1 LISDEDLMIK
11 SSKGDMKAFE
21 QLVLRHQSPVWRTAC
36 RYIRNVEEARDI
48 TQKVFMKLF
57 EISSRYEK
65 RASFKTFLYHIVNT
79 TCLDYIRKKRPLI
92 FETLPEPPD
101 DYPLQTD
108 IIAASEKE
116 LTVKNALEK
125 LPQRQ
130 RTAVTLRYDAE
141 LSIREIADILK
152 TTEKA
157 VERLLAHA
165 RSALHPAL
173 SKYFKN

>member
-1 LISDEDLMIK
+1 LISDEDLMKK

-21 QLVLRHQSPVWRTAC
+21 QLVLRHQSSVWRTSC
-36 RYIRNVEEARDI
+36 RYIRNAEEARDI

-57 EISSRYEK
+57 EVSSRYEE
-65 RASFKTFLYHIVNT
+65 RASFKTFLYRIVNT
-79 TCLDYIRKKRPLI
+79 TCLDYIQKKRPLI
-92 FETLPEPPD
+92 YETLPESFD
-101 DYPLQTD
+101 DSPSQTD
-108 IIAASEKE
+108 ISAASEKE
-116 LTVKNALEK
+116 IIVKNALEK

-130 RTAVTLRYDAE
+130 RTAVALRYDAE
-141 LSIREIADILK
+141 LSVREIAEILT

>member
-1 LISDEDLMIK
+1 MKK
-11 SSKGDMKAFE
+11 SSHGDMKAFE
-21 QLVLRHQSPVWRTAC
+21 QLILRHQSPVWRTAC
-36 RYIRNVEEARDI
+36 RYIRNTEEARDI
-48 TQKVFMKLF
+48 TQKVFIKLF
-57 EISSRYEK
+57 EISSRYEE

-79 TCLDYIRKKRPLI
+79 TCLDYIRKKRPFIL
-92 FETLPEPPD
+92 EEVPELCDNSPIP
-101 DYPLQTD
+101 TD
-108 IIAASEKE
+108 MIAASEKE
-116 LTVKNALEK
+116 TAVKNALEK

-130 RTAVTLRYDAE
+130 RTAVVLRYDAE
-141 LSIREIADILK
+141 LSVREIAQILK